1 MHCVKTLSYR
11 HTAYPSAWLAGV
23 VGFLYSAMFV
33 FGSRS
38 GSSFAAGLTAAL
50 LMLGGILG
58 ASALLGLYERL
69 LPKSGGYAT
78 WALLFGLAGAL
89 AATLHGG
96 SDLANAIHPP
106 SQTSDLPSGI
116 DPRGLGTF
124 GLAGLAVLAF
134 AFLVQRD
141 GSFPR
146 YFGYLGYLSGAL
158 LVVIYLARLTIFSA
172 SNPLVLA
179 PAGLEGF
186 IVNPAWYIWLGFA
199 LRRAV

>member
-11 HTAYPSAWLAGV
+11 HTAYPSAWLAGA

-33 FGSRS
+33 FVPRPAA
-38 GSSFAAGLTAAL
+38 SFAAGLTAIL

-69 LPKSGGYAT
+69 LPASGGYAT

-96 SDLANAIHPP
+96 YDLANAIHAP
-106 SQTSDLPSGI
+106 SQSSDLPSAI

-124 GLAGLAVLAF
+124 GLAGIAVLAF
-134 AFLVQRD
+134 AFLMQRD
-141 GSFPR
+141 RTFPR
-146 YFGYLGYLSGAL
+146 YLAYLGYLSGAL
-158 LVVIYLARLTIFSA
+158 LAVIYLARLTILSP

-199 LRRAV
+199 LRRSV